1 MLTFMFERINKI
13 LTIIQITAINSLV
26 LDLVCGKELIFI
38 KFLSFHTQENNRI
51 AKLKGDSPGN
61 HPIPIEICLFSWVWS
76 INFPL

>member
-26 LDLVCGKELIFI
+26 LDLVCGKELLFI
-38 KFLSFHTQENNRI
+38 KFLSFHTQENNWI

-61 HPIPIEICLFSWVWS
+61 HSIPIESCLFSWVWS
-76 INFPL
+76 IDFPL